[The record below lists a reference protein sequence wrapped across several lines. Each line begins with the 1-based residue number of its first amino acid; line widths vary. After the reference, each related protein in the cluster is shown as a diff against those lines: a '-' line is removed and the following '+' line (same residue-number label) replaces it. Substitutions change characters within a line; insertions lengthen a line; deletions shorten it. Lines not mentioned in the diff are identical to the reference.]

1 MNKPMINKKQVFWNV
16 YARVSFLSRE
26 ACEEHTP
33 GGPIAEEESLLTTA
47 IDGMDQSKFKI
58 PRNLSSSKEFDSH
71 WRPQL
76 HVVGA
81 LAHGVCEAYYLADA
95 DLPKNASTN
104 CDVIARTIDH
114 VDQILFCR
122 QKPMP
127 KHLWIQASYI
137 GIHRSC
143 QISVYPYVRFL
154 GTCRYS

>member
-1 MNKPMINKKQVFWNV
+1 MINNKQGFWNV
-16 YARVSFLSRE
+16 FARVSLLSQE

-33 GGPIAEEESLLTTA
+33 VGPIAEEESLLTIA
-47 IDGMDQSKFKI
+47 IDGMDQSKFKS

-76 HVVGA
+76 HVVGTI
-81 LAHGVCEAYYLADA
+81 AHGVLEAYYLGDA

-114 VDQILFCR
+114 CERILESR
-122 QKPMP
+122 RKPMP

-137 GIHRSC
+137 GIHRAC
-143 QISVYPYVRFL
+143 PIYIYPYVPVDF
-154 GTCRYS
+154 SIWVV